1 MFDIPI
7 DFILFALTLIGIAVF
22 HRYTLPVA
30 LAGLAAITIYK
41 LAFTG
46 FKDGP
51 GLGGLG
57 LHLQHEWVLLANLF
71 LLLTGFALLS
81 RHFEES
87 RVPDELP
94 AVLPDNWTGAL
105 FCLRLSSCFPDFSTI
120 LRPRLSA
127 GRWQGTSSR
136 GRFISGT

>member
-7 DFILFALTLIGIAVF
+7 DFVLFALTLLGIAVF

-30 LAGLAAITIYK
+30 LTGLAAITIYK

-46 FKDGP
+46 FREGP

-57 LHLQHEWVLLANLF
+57 LHLQHEWVVLANLF
-71 LLLTGFALLS
+71 FLLTGFALLS

-94 AVLPDNWTGAL
+94 AILPHNWTGAFAL
-105 FCLRLSSCFPDFSTI
+105 LAIVFVLSGFLDNIAAARAACWAT
-120 LRPRLSA
+120 RPPR
-127 GRWQGTSSR
+127 
-136 GRFISGT
+136 